1 MAELSAGAIVYT
13 RYAMHHFTSNFR
25 VEKVGMNF
33 WEFLFVIYSFLFYYG
48 PWSMGSLFRSSISV
62 FILTLNSKFT

>member
-33 WEFLFVIYSFLFYYG
+33 LAISFCYIFVPFFTMALGLWAAFFVAVFQYLF
-48 PWSMGSLFRSSISV
+48 
-62 FILTLNSKFT
+62 

>member
-1 MAELSAGAIVYT
+1 MEAVAELSAGAIVYT

-33 WEFLFVIYSFLFYYG
+33 WQFVEYKIFSGSF
-48 PWSMGSLFRSSISV
+48 SKSHKIQK
-62 FILTLNSKFT
+62 IL